1 MSCYTPVIYEAQQ
14 KKEIDLEINNGCCV
28 IINSFENHLG
38 ITKTTLTGFSAFSA
52 FSAIYNLDLSSK

>member
-1 MSCYTPVIYEAQQ
+1 MKLNK

-38 ITKTTLTGFSAFSA
+38 ITKTTFTGFSAFSA